1 MVFFINLFKYIR
13 PKCFSLFALVG
24 GLLFTNTHLYG
35 HGSHSPLIPTP
46 VTIEPLL
53 NVIDRFI
60 YLGFTQLIPY
70 GIPTALFIVSLYLV
84 PQKIVTYGIQFFL
97 FTLSHYIATSLSILA
112 IITLPTGLNEG
123 IVMLSISL
131 IAIINIVQKRIQTWR
146 FLFVFCLG
154 LFHGMNVSNSLLD
167 IAIPSQRFIS
177 SFYAFNSGIELAH
190 LMILGVTIV
199 VTIWFNQ
206 KSWYR
211 PYIILPFSLITG
223 VIGLFGF
230 VQKLTGI
237 L

>member
-1 MVFFINLFKYIR
+1 MALFITLFKYIN
-13 PKCFSLFALVG
+13 PKRLSLFALTV
-24 GLLFTNTHLYG
+24 GLLFAITRLYG
-35 HGSHSPLIPTP
+35 HGAHSPIPTP

-53 NVIDRFI
+53 NILDRFI

-70 GIPTALFIVSLYLV
+70 GIPTILFIVSLYLA
-84 PQKIVTYGIQFFL
+84 PQKIVTYVFQALL
-97 FTLSHYIATSLSILA
+97 FTLSHYVATSLSLLA
-112 IITLPTGLNEG
+112 IITLPTGLNEA

-131 IAIINIVQKRIQTWR
+131 IAIINIVQKRISIWR
-146 FLFVFCLG
+146 FLLVFCLG

-167 IAIPSQRFIS
+167 IALPPQRFIA
-177 SFYAFNSGIELAH
+177 SFFAFNTGIELAH
-190 LMILGVTIV
+190 LVLLGTTIA

-223 VIGLFGF
+223 VIGLFWF

-237 L
+237 S